1 MVHKHESAYF
11 LKMTSLGGQGIY
23 ITAGPGGLPDDAVV
37 PGKPIMLDAL
47 GTYRMYH
54 GDIGRTV
61 VVGEPSNEVKIRNKA
76 MVAGWEKAVEMIK
89 PGLSG
94 QELTSQVLKVIERE
108 GFPGFMIVT
117 PHSIGLEHTDHPL
130 PIGPEMPGSK
140 GDFILPSNFRFSKVV
155 KCAQGTDYRPTS
167 RIPVRY

>member
-1 MVHKHESAYF
+1 
-11 LKMTSLGGQGIY
+11 
-23 ITAGPGGLPDDAVV
+23 
-37 PGKPIMLDAL
+37 
-47 GTYRMYH
+47 
-54 GDIGRTV
+54 
-61 VVGEPSNEVKIRNKA
+61 

-140 GDFILPSNFRFSKVV
+140 GDFVFMENMVV
-155 KCAQGTDYRPTS
+155 NVDMPYHEYGWGAMHLEDTLVITKDGCRAITS
-167 RIPVRY
+167 QSTELVVNN